1 MAWRGSTNIQDRI
14 FSVLVYLFA
23 IYDSLMFGEFLF
35 PKFPVFLKLILI
47 YAVYPINFL
56 YDTLGNVV
64 GRFAS
69 LLIFFVLYLAVVNNV
84 QIKHFIRYN
93 TLQTI
98 LIGILLSL
106 IGLIIQWVLEP
117 IFGGNNIL
125 IVTLYNTTFLGSL
138 VACIYAMIQSARGIY
153 AEIPII
159 SEAAYSQLR

>member
-23 IYDSLMFGEFLF
+23 IFDSLRFSEFLL
-35 PKFPVFLKLILI
+35 PKFPVLLQLILI
-47 YAVYPINFL
+47 YAVLPISFL
-56 YDTLGNVV
+56 YNILGNVI
-64 GRFAS
+64 GNFADF
-69 LLIFFVLYLAVVNNV
+69 LIFMVLYLAVVNNV

-106 IGLIIQWVLEP
+106 ISLIIQWVLEP

-125 IVTLYNTTFLGSL
+125 IITLYNTAFLGSL
-138 VACIYAMIQSARGIY
+138 VASIYAMIQSARGIY
-153 AEIPII
+153 PEIPVI